1 MPSWK
6 VILQFSWE
14 KNDSD
19 QQQKNKD
26 WNALERAKW
35 RQNLKN
41 AFFLFLIDLPDN
53 SSFKLVGSF
62 SYLYYLFE
70 NFV

>member
-6 VILQFSWE
+6 VILQFSRE

-19 QQQKNKD
+19 QQEKHKD
-26 WNALERAKW
+26 RNALERAKW
-35 RQNLKN
+35 RLKN
-41 AFFLFLIDLPDN
+41 AFFLFLIDLPDS
-53 SSFKLVGSF
+53 SSFKLVSSF